1 MYEINVSGN
10 TIGDNKILSRKKRSK
25 IYLLAAVLLLLL
37 CCVGCKD
44 DVEVKLTTGLN
55 EGELFRIEKKAC
67 TEAEARLF
75 LMNQKNQYESSYG
88 ENIWK
93 VSVGDTNFAG
103 KMKEELEEFLYQLK
117 GMVLMAESRGITLS
131 DEEKSLAAEAAKKYM
146 AGLTGEAASYLTM
159 TEEQVTQLYREYR
172 LAERLVSQVTAIVEG
187 EISDDEARIIE
198 VQQIVFPLTRMAED
212 GNAVSLSATEKDDIR
227 ARAQEALDRAVGGD
241 SFTTLQ
247 EIYSSEEV
255 GSIHVSR
262 YDVEDD
268 WETPVF
274 ALGKGEISSVIETK
288 EALYVVRCINN
299 LLEDETI
306 VNKEVIRERKKA
318 QIFYQ
323 EYNAF
328 VARLLVQNNA
338 EGWLGLSFTNWVPD
352 CDVDFYEIY
361 ETVFHGNDK

>member
-1 MYEINVSGN
+1 
-10 TIGDNKILSRKKRSK
+10 L
-25 IYLLAAVLLLLL
+25 LLALAWMLLL
-37 CCVGCKD
+37 CGVGCKD

-93 VSVGDTNFAG
+93 ASVGDTTFAG
-103 KMKEELEEFLYQLK
+103 KMKEQLEEFLYQLK

-131 DEEKSLAAEAAKKYM
+131 EEEKTLASEAAKEYM
-146 AGLTGEAASYLTM
+146 AGLDGEAKAYLEM
-159 TEEQVTQLYREYR
+159 TEEQITQLYQEYR
-172 LAERLVSQVTAIVEG
+172 LAERLVSQVTAIVEE

-198 VQQIVFPLTRMAED
+198 VQQIVFPLTKMAED
-212 GNAVSLSATEKDDIR
+212 GSTVPLSMTEMADVRLK
-227 ARAQEALDRAVGGD
+227 AQEALDRAAAGD

-247 EIYSSEEV
+247 EMYSSEAV
-255 GSIHVSR
+255 GSIRVSR
-262 YDVEDD
+262 HDVEDD
-268 WETPVF
+268 WEIPVF
-274 ALGKGEISSVIETK
+274 ALGKGELSSVIETK
-288 EALYVVRCINN
+288 EALYVVRCISN
-299 LLEDETI
+299 LLEEETI

-318 QIFYQ
+318 QVFYQ

-338 EGWLGLSFTNWVPD
+338 EGWQGLSFNNWVPD

-361 ETVFHGNDK
+361 ETVFHDN